1 MRGAT
6 AAKLLR
12 VGLTIVSLVA
22 LAIWLPYASLANII
36 ATARLDWF
44 VAAAAVAASLGLLDA
59 LRVAILLGLPGKAFV
74 QNLRITFLAALTAQ
88 LPTGLIGGDLYRS
101 VALRVLDESTESI
114 VSTLMISRL
123 MSLFAM
129 LVALSVTSA
138 LMLSGLTSTPASA
151 SGMSTMA
158 VLCAG
163 GVLVSGV
170 LSAGALAY
178 RLPFWRRWSVIRDV
192 LGRIRAVSLHQFG
205 AAMAISIGLVFVRAA
220 ALWMAI
226 NAIGLNVSLDVAI
239 LALSAGFLL
248 SVIPLTAAGI
258 GLREAGIAGVLVLF
272 GVDPGVAVFGA
283 IIFRAV
289 ALAGAVAGYVVTQL
303 LEWALVWG
311 QASR

>member
-1 MRGAT
+1 M
-6 AAKLLR
+6 
-12 VGLTIVSLVA
+12 
-22 LAIWLPYASLANII
+22 
-36 ATARLDWF
+36 
-44 VAAAAVAASLGLLDA
+44 
-59 LRVAILLGLPGKAFV
+59 

-123 MSLFAM
+123 MSVFAM

-138 LMLSGLTSTPASA
+138 LMLSGLTSAPASA

-226 NAIGLNVSLDVAI
+226 NAIGLDVSLDVAI

-248 SVIPLTAAGI
+248 SVIPFTAAGI

-272 GVDPGVAVFGA
+272 GVDLGAAVFGA
-283 IIFRAV
+283 IIVRAV
-289 ALAGAVAGYVVTQL
+289 ALAGAVAGYVVAQL
-303 LEWALVWG
+303 LEWALVWE